1 MQDRDYGNS
10 YRQETELQSLRE
22 ITRLSQGVIKS
33 VFFLLCTLSLI
44 IIIKYDIED
53 YNATQ
58 RPADMNYPTS
68 LTTGTDAQP
77 TEDMFHKYFNAWCF
91 G

>member
-22 ITRLSQGVIKS
+22 ITRLSQGVVKS

-68 LTTGTDAQP
+68 PTTGTDAQP
-77 TEDMFHKYFNAWCF
+77 TEDMFHKYFNA
-91 G
+91 